1 MRISRYKQIL
11 VPVLS
16 LFTSFSTLI
25 CCAIPSLL
33 VVIGM
38 GAVLASFISIFPWLI
53 IISKYKVQVFAAA
66 GLLLIITIYLFW
78 RFKNAPCPIDIKQ
91 ANICNRLK
99 IINLKIII
107 VSLVIYLVGFFFSF
121 LADDIFFSR

>member
-1 MRISRYKQIL
+1 MRISRYKQML

-53 IISKYKVQVFAAA
+53 IISKYKVQVFAVA

-78 RFKNAPCPIDIKQ
+78 RFKNAPCPFNIKQ
-91 ANICNRLK
+91 AKICNRLK

-107 VSLVIYLVGFFFSF
+107 VSSVIYLVGFFFSF
-121 LADDIFFSR
+121 LADDIFF

>member
-1 MRISRYKQIL
+1 MRISRYKQML

-53 IISKYKVQVFAAA
+53 IISKYKVQVFAVA
-66 GLLLIITIYLFW
+66 GLLLIITIYLSW
-78 RFKNAPCPIDIKQ
+78 RFKNAPCPINIKQ
-91 ANICNRLK
+91 AKICNRLK

-121 LADDIFFSR
+121 LADDIFF

>member
-1 MRISRYKQIL
+1 ML

-53 IISKYKVQVFAAA
+53 IISKYKVQLFAVA
-66 GLLLIITIYLFW
+66 GLLLIITIFLFW
-78 RFKNAPCPIDIKQ
+78 RLKNAPCPIDVNQ
-91 ANICNRLK
+91 AKICNRLK

-121 LADDIFFSR
+121 LADDIFF

>member
-1 MRISRYKQIL
+1 MRISRYKQML

-53 IISKYKVQVFAAA
+53 IISKYKVQVFAVA

-78 RFKNAPCPIDIKQ
+78 RFKNAPCPINIKQ
-91 ANICNRLK
+91 AKICNRLK

-107 VSLVIYLVGFFFSF
+107 VSSVIYLVGFFFSF
-121 LADDIFFSR
+121 LADDIFF

>member
-1 MRISRYKQIL
+1 MRISRYKQML

-53 IISKYKVQVFAAA
+53 IISKYKVQVFAVA
-66 GLLLIITIYLFW
+66 GLLLIITIYLSW
-78 RFKNAPCPIDIKQ
+78 RFKNAPCPINIKQ
-91 ANICNRLK
+91 AKICNRLK

-107 VSLVIYLVGFFFSF
+107 VSSVIYLVGFFFSF
-121 LADDIFFSR
+121 LADDIFF

>member
-1 MRISRYKQIL
+1 ML

-53 IISKYKVQVFAAA
+53 IISKYKVQVFAVA
-66 GLLLIITIYLFW
+66 GLLLIITIYLSW
-78 RFKNAPCPIDIKQ
+78 RFKNAPCPINIKQ
-91 ANICNRLK
+91 AKICNRLK

-107 VSLVIYLVGFFFSF
+107 VSSVIYLVGFFFSF
-121 LADDIFFSR
+121 LADDIFF